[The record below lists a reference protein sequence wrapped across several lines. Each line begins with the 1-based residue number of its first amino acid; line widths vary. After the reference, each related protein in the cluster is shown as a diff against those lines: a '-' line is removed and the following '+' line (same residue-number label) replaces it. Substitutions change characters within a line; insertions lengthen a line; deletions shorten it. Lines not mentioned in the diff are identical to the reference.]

1 MKFSLPRHFSRVWAV
16 LIYLAMPKGK
26 RVGKRKKRERERDM
40 SKILGL
46 FKLVVAGA
54 ASLAFLYLMTLAGGA
69 LFSNRA
75 LKQPVYVVEKQD
87 SKPAEDPA
95 QQMSFDELLAQA
107 DVSAGQRVFKQ
118 CAACHKVEEG
128 VNAVGPSLYG
138 VVGRPVHA
146 ISDFQYSDALKAL
159 DGEWTAERLDAF
171 VTDPKAYA
179 PGTKMTFNGLSNPQD
194 RANVIAYLQSVAQ

>member
-1 MKFSLPRHFSRVWAV
+1 
-16 LIYLAMPKGK
+16 
-26 RVGKRKKRERERDM
+26 M